1 MKKIFTIQKFL
12 TIALSAVFAVT
23 TIGTLQ
29 SCGADGVEAIPNPIP
44 VEHKVQFKLTG
55 TNAAVTKAVVM
66 IGSTTTEFGA
76 LSGNTWESEEIK
88 VPTSEGS
95 IALSAYATG
104 SGPASVLK
112 AEIFVDGKLV
122 KFGTASGTD
131 INALAFYTFK

>member
-1 MKKIFTIQKFL
+1 MKKIITFKKIFTLAIS
-12 TIALSAVFAVT
+12 TVFALT
-23 TIGTLQ
+23 TIGALQ

-44 VEHKVQFKLTG
+44 VEHKVKFKLTG

-66 IGSTTTEFGA
+66 IGSTTTEYAA
-76 LSGNTWESEEIK
+76 LSGNTWESNEIK

-104 SGPASVLK
+104 SGAASILK

-122 KFGTASGTD
+122 KFSTANGTT
-131 INALAFYTFK
+131 INATVFYSFK